1 MVTDGLNYIL
11 DQSVEKLRI
20 ELREEGMEVVVSYGR
35 RKASCTVNVREAN
48 QKQLLGVALGD
59 TCSGSA
65 GARGLAQETL
75 GRPRGWARS
84 Y

>member
-20 ELREEGMEVVVSYGR
+20 KLRKERMEVVVSYGR

-48 QKQLLGVALGD
+48 RKKQLPEAALGD
-59 TCSGSA
+59 TRSGV
-65 GARGLAQETL
+65 LEL
-75 GRPRGWARS
+75 GT
-84 Y
+84 